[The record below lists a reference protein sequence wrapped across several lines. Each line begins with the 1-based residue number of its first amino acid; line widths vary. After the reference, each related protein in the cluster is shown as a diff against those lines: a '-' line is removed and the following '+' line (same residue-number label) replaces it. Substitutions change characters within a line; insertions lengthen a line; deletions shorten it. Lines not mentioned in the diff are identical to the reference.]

1 MKKRIVAMA
10 LVGVILCF
18 ATIAYGA
25 EPTSHKICKALVG
38 LKYANTSIWGMTT
51 QSVKEDIIDKNIA
64 HILAKN
70 NCEMITDEK
79 YTTKLQ
85 SKGYADY
92 VSAERADILDSYKD
106 DGFRYLIFVEIEPVR
121 AARPFGYESSAYVK
135 IIDAE
140 SGKYVFSG
148 KLHKLTKWGGAGT
161 VIYKIGMDIA
171 NTLNEKAFG
180 SIIPSK

>member
-1 MKKRIVAMA
+1 MKKSIAAMILVAVA
-10 LVGVILCF
+10 LF
-18 ATIAYGA
+18 FSSIAYGA
-25 EPTSHKICKALVG
+25 EATSPQTCKALVG

-64 HILAKN
+64 PILAKHH
-70 NCEMITDEK
+70 CEMITDEK
-79 YTTKLQ
+79 YTQKLQ
-85 SKGYADY
+85 AKGYADY

-106 DGFRYLIFVEIEPVR
+106 DGFRYLIFVEVEPVR

-148 KLHKLTKWGGAGT
+148 KIHKLTKWGGAGT
-161 VIYKIGMDIA
+161 VIYKIGLDIA
-171 NTLNEKAFG
+171 TVLNEKAFG
-180 SIIPSK
+180 PMIPAK